1 MTTVERGASESYE
14 DRGSVLLAL
23 ARAAL
28 EESLGLSPDSPVPQQ
43 PWLEEERATFIT
55 LRSAGELRGC
65 IGTLRA
71 HRPLIEDVRQN
82 ARAAAFED
90 PRFPPLKVEELEA
103 IRIEVSLLSPLER
116 LDVASESELTEQLEP
131 GRDGVLLEC
140 GFNRGTFLPQVWEQL
155 PDPHT
160 FLERLKRKAG
170 LKETFWSPELKIWR
184 YRVHKWSEGD
194 TGPT

>member
-1 MTTVERGASESYE
+1 MTSVETEASESHE
-14 DRGSVLLAL
+14 DQGAVLLAL

-28 EESLGLSPDSPVPQQ
+28 EESLGLSPGSAVPQQ

-71 HRPLIEDVRQN
+71 HRPLVEDVRHN
-82 ARAAAFED
+82 VRAAAFED
-90 PRFPPLKVEELEA
+90 PRFPPLKVEELEV
-103 IRIEVSLLSPLER
+103 IRIEVSLLSPLEP
-116 LDVASESELTEQLEP
+116 LEVASESELLQQLEP

-155 PDPHT
+155 PDPRT
-160 FLERLKRKAG
+160 FLARLKRKAG
-170 LKETFWSPELKIWR
+170 LAETFWSPELKIWR
-184 YRVHKWSEGD
+184 YRVRKWSEG
-194 TGPT
+194 